1 VSPLSLTLDICVA
14 GLSLGI
20 FLSLERMRRGPT
32 LMDRILAFD
41 TICVMIVGMMALL
54 SIRWSSSDY
63 LDLILIFTLLG
74 FLSAVALC
82 LYLHRAYTPHGP
94 AMKSEKIRRKK

>member
-1 VSPLSLTLDICVA
+1 
-14 GLSLGI
+14 
-20 FLSLERMRRGPT
+20 
-32 LMDRILAFD
+32 
-41 TICVMIVGMMALL
+41 
-54 SIRWSSSDY
+54 